1 MGRSLLHVAL
11 LALSGLVRSAEA
23 APSVTVKN
31 GTYSGVYNARY
42 DQEFFLGIPYARP
55 PERFSQAQSL
65 NSTWDDIR
73 KATEYPPHC
82 YGYGGDNIGYKQS
95 EDCLYLNVIRPAGIE
110 DTSDLPVA
118 VWIHGGGL
126 YMGGSADKRYN
137 LSFIVDRSVELNQP
151 IIGVSLNY
159 RVSGFGFLGGKE
171 ATEGGATNLGFR
183 DQRLAL
189 RWVNE
194 NIAAFGG
201 SPGKVTIF
209 GESSGAESVSAQIF
223 AYNGRDDG
231 LFRGAIAESGFGGA
245 LFRLAGG
252 FNATDLMQ
260 DVYNSLVGNV
270 TSCASL
276 VGSLTSL
283 DCLRQAPFSEIN
295 HALNVSKVGPWAPV
309 LDHDFIAS
317 YPGNQQAKGN
327 FPKIPILVGANTD
340 EGTAFGQGRGP
351 GGGVVNTDQDMR
363 ASIASILP
371 DDVEQSTGKSATQL
385 TNELLALYPNDQSK
399 GIPSLGTWPGV
410 IKAGSEWEEKLGLQ
424 YRRAN
429 ALWGDIVIQYL
440 RRRANQAWSKH
451 NVTNYAYRFDVTVD
465 ADTPF
470 IGSTHFQEVAFVFS
484 NLKGNGYATSP
495 FNGSGSYPTQAK
507 ALSKTMSTAWVNF
520 FTKLNPNGLTDV
532 GGVAWPTYG
541 SPQSGKE
548 VVFTLNST
556 YVEMDKWRAKG
567 IDWLISHSLD
577 VLGT

>member
-1 MGRSLLHVAL
+1 MEPT
-11 LALSGLVRSAEA
+11 LVSTM
-23 APSVTVKN
+23 PSMTRISSW
-31 GTYSGVYNARY
+31 GFHMQG
-42 DQEFFLGIPYARP
+42 QP

-65 NSTWDDIR
+65 NSTWDDVR
-73 KATEYPPHC
+73 KVTDYPPHC

-151 IIGVSLNY
+151 VIGVSLNY

-189 RWVNE
+189 KWINE

-201 SPGKVTIF
+201 SPRKVTIF

-231 LFRGAIAESGFGGA
+231 LFRAAIAESGFGGA

-276 VGSLTSL
+276 VGSPKSL
-283 DCLRQAPFSEIN
+283 ACLRQAPFSEIN
-295 HALNVSKVGPWAPV
+295 HALNISKVGPWAPV
-309 LDHDFIAS
+309 LDHDFIAD
-317 YPGNQQAKGN
+317 YPANQQAEGN
-327 FPKIPILVGANTD
+327 FPKIPILIGANTD

-351 GGGVVNTDQDMR
+351 GGGVVDTDQDMR

-371 DDVEQSTGKSATQL
+371 DDVEQRTGKSATQL

-399 GIPSLGTWPGV
+399 GIPSLRTWSQV
-410 IKAGSEWEEKLGLQ
+410 IKPGSEWAEKLGLQ

-429 ALWGDIVIQYL
+429 ALWGDLVIQYL
-440 RRRANQAWSKH
+440 RRRGNQAWSKH

-470 IGSTHFQEVAFVFS
+470 IGATHFQEVAFVFS
-484 NLKGNGYATSP
+484 NLKGDGYATNP

-507 ALSKTMSTAWVNF
+507 VLSKTMSTAWVNF
-520 FTKLNPNGLTDV
+520 FTKLNPNGLTDDV
-532 GGVAWPTYG
+532 GVAWPTYG
-541 SPQSGKE
+541 NPKSGKE
-548 VVFTLNST
+548 IVFTLNST
-556 YVEMDKWRAKG
+556 FVELDKWRAKG
-567 IDWLISHSLD
+567 MDWLISHSLD